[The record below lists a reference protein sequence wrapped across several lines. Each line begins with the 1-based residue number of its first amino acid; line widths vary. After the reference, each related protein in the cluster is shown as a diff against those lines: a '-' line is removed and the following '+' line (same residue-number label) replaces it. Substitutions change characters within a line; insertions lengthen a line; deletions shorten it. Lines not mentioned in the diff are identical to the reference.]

1 MQAIFGVADIAVEF
15 LQHLDVELFLTAEVV
30 IDHALGG
37 VDTLGDGI
45 DAGTG
50 KPLLDEFDN
59 RLLQD
64 VFAGLFRVVLATLA
78 RLGTRFY
85 GGCGEF

>member
-1 MQAIFGVADIAVEF
+1 MDA
-15 LQHLDVELFLTAEVV
+15 
-30 IDHALGG
+30 
-37 VDTLGDGI
+37 LGDGI